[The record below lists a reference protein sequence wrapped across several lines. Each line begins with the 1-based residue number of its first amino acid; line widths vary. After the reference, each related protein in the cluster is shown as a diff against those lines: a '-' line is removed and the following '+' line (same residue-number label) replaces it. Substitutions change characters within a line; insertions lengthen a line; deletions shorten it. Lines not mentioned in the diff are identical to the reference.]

1 MAGRRKIFLRTNDS
15 DTASRARKA
24 AGRAGR
30 SRLWAFVIGAFALAA
45 LAALLF
51 ETGVFRTSQPV
62 ATKGDANAPEVT
74 AKPSAYATRV
84 DGVDQQNLPYSIT
97 AIKASQNASAEKTV
111 DLETVEGK
119 FNRTSGE
126 TLNVTSAHGAFDSE
140 KKVLNLE
147 GNVRIESSTAMTATM
162 DKAEVNV
169 ETKQLQSKSPVK
181 VVLPDGE
188 VTADHLQVDNNGEK
202 IKFTGRVKAS
212 FGASPG
218 GAKK

>member
-1 MAGRRKIFLRTNDS
+1 MRIDRD

-30 SRLWAFVIGAFALAA
+30 SRIWAFVIGAFALAA

-51 ETGVFRTSQPV
+51 ETGAIRTTKPV
-62 ATKGDANAPEVT
+62 AQKGNANAPEVT
-74 AKPSAYATRV
+74 AKPSAYATQV
-84 DGVDQQNLPYSIT
+84 NGVDQQNLPYSIT
-97 AIKASQNASAEKTV
+97 AAKASQNASAEKTV
-111 DLETVEGK
+111 DLETVQGK

-126 TLNVTSAHGAFDSE
+126 TLNVTSTRGAFDSE
-140 KKVLNLE
+140 KKMLNLE
-147 GNVRIESSTAMTATM
+147 GEVRIESSTAMTATM
-162 DKAEVNV
+162 EKAEVNV

-212 FGASPG
+212 FG